1 MTDTHS
7 QPQPAEAK
15 PASKVP
21 SISDLAFLITRTGF
35 EFAVRPVGPFD
46 EPALAALFSHVDKD
60 DIRFR
65 FLSPLKTP
73 GHEILK
79 GLIDVDHH
87 RKESYVAIAPDGKT
101 VIANAV
107 VAADAA
113 NECAE
118 VAIAMHRD
126 YKGKGVGWTLLKYI
140 VEQEKRK
147 GVKKLQSIESRENHE
162 AIELEREMGF
172 KASSYPGD
180 ATLMLL
186 EFDLA
191 QDNPST
197 MQTKEIS
204 T

>member
-1 MTDTHS
+1 MTDTLS
-7 QPQPAEAK
+7 QPKPGEAK
-15 PASKVP
+15 PDAHLP
-21 SISDLAFLITRTGF
+21 SISDLVFLVTRIGF
-35 EFAVRPVGPFD
+35 EFAVRPVVPFD

-65 FLSPLKTP
+65 FLSPRKP
-73 GHEILK
+73 GHEMFK
-79 GLIDVDHH
+79 ELIDVDHD
-87 RKESYVAIAPDGKT
+87 RKESYLAIAPDGNT

-107 VAADAA
+107 VAADTA

-140 VEQEKRK
+140 AGEEKRK

-162 AIELEREMGF
+162 AIKLEREMGF
-172 KASSYPGD
+172 KASSCPGD

-191 QDNPST
+191 QG
-197 MQTKEIS
+197 KLA
-204 T
+204 